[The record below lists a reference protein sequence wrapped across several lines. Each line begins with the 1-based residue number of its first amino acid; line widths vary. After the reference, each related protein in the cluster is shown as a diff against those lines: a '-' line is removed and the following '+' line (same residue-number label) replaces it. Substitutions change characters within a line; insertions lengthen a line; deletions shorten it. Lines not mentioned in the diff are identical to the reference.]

1 MPRWITLS
9 SLGRKAR
16 SVHEPERTRD
26 RVADCPG
33 RTASFGNGRW
43 RGHRRSHGEAIGG
56 RWSQCRRS
64 GGPVGCRRGSGQFDK
79 KITAEKPSRLHVT
92 WGIRP
97 PYAPRLKQ
105 LRTRLAASTPLV
117 AAAAISVPSTTLAL
131 TIELWNTLLRVNLT
145 GVFLTVKETLPY
157 LLEAGGGSV
166 VTLGSMASF
175 VAAGESSA
183 YDASKGGVLQ
193 FTKSIA
199 VEYSDRNIRANCVC
213 PGRTTTELG
222 ANSRELTTLR
232 SDEPKAPGSTH
243 AYIPISRSC

>member
-1 MPRWITLS
+1 M
-9 SLGRKAR
+9 
-16 SVHEPERTRD
+16 
-26 RVADCPG
+26 
-33 RTASFGNGRW
+33 
-43 RGHRRSHGEAIGG
+43 
-56 RWSQCRRS
+56 
-64 GGPVGCRRGSGQFDK
+64 
-79 KITAEKPSRLHVT
+79 T

-175 VAAGESSA
+175 VAAGES
-183 YDASKGGVLQ
+183 
-193 FTKSIA
+193 T
-199 VEYSDRNIRANCVC
+199 
-213 PGRTTTELG
+213 
-222 ANSRELTTLR
+222 LTTR
-232 SDEPKAPGSTH
+232 RRVVFSSSP
-243 AYIPISRSC
+243 SR